1 MEPLSPLWILV
12 PPAVSILFAFIMGL
26 FNTKNHFPVNGK
38 TVLITGGSEG
48 MGLSTAKQLAAK
60 GANVVIVARRQ
71 DKLEEALVQ
80 IKAAARNPDRQ
91 RFHFITADVAVPD
104 YSKAVLANVRA
115 WNNGASPDIV
125 WCIAGVSTPGLWI
138 EQDLADTKRQMDINF
153 YGQAEMAHSILRE
166 WTRSD
171 NPADCDPAS
180 GAKHIILTASVV
192 AFCSIVGYGAYAPS
206 KFAIR
211 GLADALAQELILYPQ
226 NIKLHVVYPGTILSP
241 GLERE
246 NEVKPEVTH
255 LLEASDPKQTPDQVA
270 AQSIQG
276 LERGD
281 FFVTVAFLGSLMR
294 WGMLGG
300 SIRNNWIVD
309 TIMAML
315 VPIIWIFVQADL
327 TSTVRNYAKK
337 HGPPSAWATKNGPKN

>member
-1 MEPLSPLWILV
+1 MEPLSPYWMAI
-12 PPAVSILFAFIMGL
+12 PPIVSIFCAYIMGI
-26 FNTKNHFPVNGK
+26 FSKNKFPVDGK

-48 MGLSTAKQLAAK
+48 MGLSAAKQLAAK
-60 GANVVIVARRQ
+60 GANVVIVARRK

-91 RFHFITADVAVPD
+91 RFHYVTADVAVPD

-115 WNNGASPDIV
+115 WNNNASPDIV
-125 WCIAGVSTPGLWI
+125 WCIAGVATPGLWI

-166 WTRSD
+166 WTSSQD
-171 NPADCDPAS
+171 PADCDPTRDAR
-180 GAKHIILTASVV
+180 HVVLTASVV

-206 KFAIR
+206 KFAVR
-211 GLADALAQELILYPQ
+211 GLADALAQELLLYPQ

-246 NEVKPEVTH
+246 NSVKPEVTH

-270 AQSIQG
+270 SASIQG

-300 SIRNNWIVD
+300 SLRNSWVVD

-327 TSTVRNYAKK
+327 TGTIKKYAKK
-337 HGPPSAWATKNGPKN
+337 HGPPSNWESKTGPKN

>member
-1 MEPLSPLWILV
+1 MEPLSPFWIAI
-12 PPAVSILFAFIMGL
+12 PPVISFLCAYAMGI
-26 FNTKNHFPVNGK
+26 FSKNQFPVDGK
-38 TVLITGGSEG
+38 TILITGGSEG
-48 MGLSTAKQLAAK
+48 MGLSVAKQLAAK
-60 GANVVIVARRQ
+60 GANIAIVARRK

-91 RFHFITADVAVPD
+91 RFHYVVADVAIPD
-104 YSKAVLANVRA
+104 YSKTVLANVRV
-115 WNNGASPDIV
+115 WNNNSSPDIV

-166 WTRSD
+166 WTSSE
-171 NPADCDPAS
+171 NPADCNPAS
-180 GAKHIILTASVV
+180 DAKHVILTASVV
-192 AFCSIVGYGAYAPS
+192 AFCSIVGYGSYAPS

-211 GLADALAQELILYPQ
+211 GLADALAQELMLYPQ
-226 NIKLHVVYPGTILSP
+226 NIKVHVVYPGTILSP

-270 AQSIQG
+270 AKSIQG
-276 LERGD
+276 LEHGD

-300 SIRNNWIVD
+300 SLRNSWLID

-327 TSTVRNYAKK
+327 TGTVKKYAKK
-337 HGPPSAWATKNGPKN
+337 HGHPRYWETKTGPKN